1 MIKKIAYT
9 FLIVCCII
17 VTVGFFRYNPTVIYA
32 EKVPVSAE
40 AVIHVNLREIE
51 YNILTSFLEHPLS
64 QLNFIKQPTTK
75 KENQRSLLDQIEIPS
90 NAFLYT
96 NQQEFKGF
104 LISNKVS
111 VKNDFVEVLKE
122 TGFKEEKVGKTT
134 IYRKQQITCVVNN
147 NEVQI
152 LFKVDK
158 SAKVSNE
165 LIEALDKGNYFSDDA
180 EIFSNI
186 KKHKSPIAFS
196 TNKGGFFK
204 VLVDEGQ
211 LSIKGKLNENND
223 IFLPFKAGFEAD
235 AITIISGKL
244 NTKKLAKILPE
255 NASGKFKKLTTLS
268 LDSITAKW
276 NGVMDFNLSSFV
288 TKSDTIVTYE
298 YDDDFNKVAKKEIQ
312 NMITPNVTFN
322 LEGEGLCEYL
332 NKKEV
337 IKRVNNSE
345 VLTLMPLF
353 TTYSFCNEGEL
364 QFTSQKQPVLNKLKK
379 LDDKFYFLFDV
390 AQYQAKD
397 RGVYS
402 FKNKYLDKVQSIQ
415 LSVAS
420 SNDLKATVKLKN
432 TSKNFFLQ
440 LLN

>member
-17 VTVGFFRYNPTVIYA
+17 VTVGFFRYNPTVIFA
-32 EKVPVSAE
+32 GKVPVSAE
-40 AVIHVNLREIE
+40 TVIHINLREIE

-64 QLNFIKQPTTK
+64 QVDFK
-75 KENQRSLLDQIEIPS
+75 KSSAVKEKQRSLLDEIEVPS
-90 NAFLYT
+90 SVFLYT

-147 NEVQI
+147 NKVQV

-158 SAKVSNE
+158 SASVSKE
-165 LIEALDKGNYFSDDA
+165 LIETLDKGNYFSDDA

-211 LSIKGKLNENND
+211 LSVEGKLNENSD
-223 IFLPFKAGFEAD
+223 IFLPFKAGFETD
-235 AITIISGKL
+235 AIATISGKL
-244 NTKKLAKILPE
+244 NTEKLAKILTE
-255 NASGKFKKLTTLS
+255 NISEKFRKLTTLS
-268 LDSITAKW
+268 LDSITTKW
-276 NGVMDFNLSSFV
+276 NGAMDFNLSSFV
-288 TKSDTIVTYE
+288 EKSDTIVTYE
-298 YDDDFNKVAKKEIQ
+298 YDDDFNKVEKKEIQ
-312 NMITPNVTFN
+312 NTITPNVTFN

-332 NKKEV
+332 HEKEV
-337 IKRVNNSE
+337 IKQVDDNE

-353 TTYSFCNEGEL
+353 TTYSFCKEGGL
-364 QFTSQKQPVLNKLKK
+364 QFASQKQPVLNEFKK
-379 LDDKFYFLFDV
+379 LDDKFYFSFNV
-390 AQYQAKD
+390 AKYQAKD
-397 RGVYS
+397 RGIYS
-402 FKNKYLDKVQSIQ
+402 FKNNYLDKVQVLQ
-415 LSVAS
+415 LSVV
-420 SNDLKATVKLKN
+420 NNNQLKATIKLKN

>member
-1 MIKKIAYT
+1 MIKKIAYI

-32 EKVPVSAE
+32 GKVPVSAE
-40 AVIHVNLREIE
+40 AVIHINLREIE

-64 QLNFIKQPTTK
+64 QVDFK
-75 KENQRSLLDQIEIPS
+75 KSSTVKEKQRSLLDQIEVPNS
-90 NAFLYT
+90 VFLYT

-104 LISNKVS
+104 LISDKVS

-122 TGFKEEKVGKTT
+122 TGFKEEKVGKIT

-165 LIEALDKGNYFSDDA
+165 LIEVLDKGNYFSDDA

-196 TNKGGFFK
+196 TDKGGFFK

-211 LSIKGKLNENND
+211 LSIEGKLNENND
-223 IFLPFKAGFEAD
+223 IFLPFEASFEAD
-235 AITIISGKL
+235 AIATTSGKL
-244 NTKKLAKILPE
+244 NTKKLAKILPK
-255 NASGKFKKLTTLS
+255 NASGKFRKLTTLS
-268 LDSITAKW
+268 LDSIAAKW
-276 NGVMDFNLSSFV
+276 NGEMDFNLSSFV
-288 TKSDTIVTYE
+288 KKSDTIVTYE
-298 YDDDFNKVAKKEIQ
+298 YDDDFNKVEKKEIQ
-312 NMITPNVTFN
+312 NTITPNVTFN

-332 NKKEV
+332 HEKEV
-337 IKRVNNSE
+337 IKQVEDNE

-353 TTYSFCNEGEL
+353 TTYSFCKESEL

-379 LDDKFYFLFDV
+379 LDDKFYFSFDV

-397 RGVYS
+397 RGIYS
-402 FKNKYLDKVQSIQ
+402 FKNNYLDKVQVLE
-415 LSVAS
+415 LSVA
-420 SNDLKATVKLKN
+420 NNNQLKATIKLKN